1 MSSRVRYQVSN
12 TYRDLKDEL
21 LAVVLGLNG
30 VENGREVVTVELHCS
45 LESDRVLKLLLT
57 PF

>member
-45 LESDRVLKLLLT
+45 LESDIV
-57 PF
+57 F